1 MKGRFDDFW
10 DDFCKDI
17 EADAPKPEP
26 APAVDLTKLG
36 EQMESAVKKAF
47 ESAKNEPAPKQNEP
61 KEADP
66 EPAPKQEEPK
76 KAEEPLEGNKED

>member
-17 EADAPKPEP
+17 EADAPRTEP

-36 EQMESAVKKAF
+36 EQMEAAVKKSF
-47 ESAKNEPAPKQNEP
+47 ESAKNEP
-61 KEADP
+61 KEVYP
-66 EPAPKQEEPK
+66 EPALKQEEPK
-76 KAEEPLEGNKED
+76 EAEEPLEDNKED

>member
-26 APAVDLTKLG
+26 APAVDLNKLG
-36 EQMESAVKKAF
+36 EQMEAAVKKAF
-47 ESAKNEPAPKQNEP
+47 ESAKNEPAPKQ
-61 KEADP
+61 
-66 EPAPKQEEPK
+66 EEPK
-76 KAEEPLEGNKED
+76 KAEEPAPKQEESKEDPLEGNKEDM

>member
-36 EQMESAVKKAF
+36 EQMEAAVKKAF
-47 ESAKNEPAPKQNEP
+47 ESAKNEPVPKQNEP

-66 EPAPKQEEPK
+66 EPVPKQNEPK

>member
-36 EQMESAVKKAF
+36 EQMEAAVKKAF
-47 ESAKNEPAPKQNEP
+47 ESAKNEP

-66 EPAPKQEEPK
+66 EPAPKADPEPAP
-76 KAEEPLEGNKED
+76 KAEEPLEDNKED

>member
-17 EADAPKPEP
+17 EADAPKTEP

-36 EQMESAVKKAF
+36 EQMEAAVKKAF
-47 ESAKNEPAPKQNEP
+47 ESAKNEP

-76 KAEEPLEGNKED
+76 EAEEPLEDNKEE

>member
-17 EADAPKPEP
+17 EADAPKTEP

-36 EQMESAVKKAF
+36 EQMEAAVKKAF
-47 ESAKNEPAPKQNEP
+47 ESAKNEPK
-61 KEADP
+61 

-76 KAEEPLEGNKED
+76 EAEEPLEDNKEE